1 MKTTLENLATTGGI
15 DPGASP
21 AQAQRLQVLALV
33 EQFEGML
40 LTEMLK
46 GFGGPEEDGEDG
58 ALGLGGSTLSDMMR
72 GEFGMALSRAGGMG
86 LGEMLSGALLRT
98 EAAAGATPATD
109 ATVPSLA
116 PSSVAP
122 AIAARSALAGG
133 PTPHD
138 LEHDHGLDLVAD
150 ASRVSSN
157 FGLRRDPFTGETR
170 FHRGV
175 DLALAYGSE
184 VRSFGDG
191 VVTSAGER
199 PGYGLTV
206 VVDHGQGRETLYA
219 HLSAI
224 DVEPGQSVTAGQRL
238 AQSGR
243 SGRATGPHLHVEARE
258 FGQAVD
264 IGRVAA
270 VWNGRSPDTSV
281 GGPDN

>member
-1 MKTTLENLATTGGI
+1 MKTTLENLATTGGV
-15 DPGASP
+15 DPGTSP

-86 LGEMLSGALLRT
+86 LGEMLSGALLPPSA
-98 EAAAGATPATD
+98 EATTLPLAEAPAPAG
-109 ATVPSLA
+109 
-116 PSSVAP
+116 VAP
-122 AIAARSALAGG
+122 ALSARAAVAGP
-133 PTPHD
+133 PTP
-138 LEHDHGLDLVAD
+138 LEHAHDHGLDLVAD

-191 VVTSAGER
+191 IVTSAGDR

-258 FGQAVD
+258 FGHAVD
-264 IGRVAA
+264 IARVAA
-270 VWNGRSPDTSV
+270 GWNGRSPDTSV

>member
-1 MKTTLENLATTGGI
+1 MKTTLENLATAGGI
-15 DPGASP
+15 DPAMTP
-21 AQAQRLQVLALV
+21 AQAQRLQVLTLV

-46 GFGGPEEDGEDG
+46 GFGAPEEDGEDG

-72 GEFGMALSRAGGMG
+72 GEFGIALSRSGGMG

-98 EAAAGATPATD
+98 GNDAAAPLATAASAVPVTPAV
-109 ATVPSLA
+109 AAL
-116 PSSVAP
+116 VAP
-122 AIAARSALAGG
+122 AGA
-133 PTPHD
+133 PTP
-138 LEHDHGLDLVAD
+138 LSSAGELGLDLVAD
-150 ASRVSSN
+150 PSRVSSN
-157 FGLRRDPFTGETR
+157 FGVRRDPFTGEAR

-184 VRSFGDG
+184 VRAFGDG

-199 PGYGLTV
+199 SGYGLTV

-264 IGRVAA
+264 IARVAA

-281 GGPDN
+281 GGPDE

>member
-1 MKTTLENLATTGGI
+1 MKTTLETLATAGGI
-15 DPGASP
+15 DPAMTT

-46 GFGGPEEDGEDG
+46 DFGGPEEDGDDG

-72 GEFGMALSRAGGMG
+72 GEFGMAMSRAGGLG
-86 LGEMLSGALLRT
+86 LGEMLSGAMLRAEGDT
-98 EAAAGATPATD
+98 ARPLGLPAPAHGVTPPASTSAGLAAA
-109 ATVPSLA
+109 
-116 PSSVAP
+116 
-122 AIAARSALAGG
+122 
-133 PTPHD
+133 PTPWAA
-138 LEHDHGLDLVAD
+138 EHDHGLDLVAD
-150 ASRVSSN
+150 ASRVSSR
-157 FGLRRDPFTGETR
+157 FGPRSDPFTGETR
-170 FHRGV
+170 FHRGI

-184 VRSFGDG
+184 VRAFGDG
-191 VVTSAGER
+191 VVTSAGDR

-224 DVEPGQSVTAGQRL
+224 DVEPGQTVAAGQRL

-270 VWNGRSPDTSV
+270 GWNRRLADTSV
-281 GGPDN
+281 GGPDE

>member
-15 DPGASP
+15 DPGTSQ
-21 AQAQRLQVLALV
+21 AQAQRLQVLTLV
-33 EQFEGML
+33 QQFEGML

-46 GFGGPEEDGEDG
+46 GFGGPEDDGDDG

-72 GEFGMALSRAGGMG
+72 GEFGMALSRSGGLG
-86 LGEMLSGALLRT
+86 LGEMLSGALLRPQAET
-98 EAAAGATPATD
+98 ITPPL
-109 ATVPSLA
+109 VQELA
-116 PSSVAP
+116 LVGVEP
-122 AIAARSALAGG
+122 ARAARAVVAGPPTLLADG
-133 PTPHD
+133 HD
-138 LEHDHGLDLVAD
+138 DGLDLVAD

-175 DLALAYGSE
+175 DLALAYGTE

-270 VWNGRSPDTSV
+270 GWNRRSPDTSV
-281 GGPDN
+281 GGPDE